1 MNYDKRHVTGKR
13 YVRLLQKKRG
23 KDLFDIIAI
32 PLGWI
37 MKGCYYV
44 FKNYGIALLVFTFI
58 TRLIVFPMNI
68 KQQKST
74 ARMSMLKPKL
84 DQLEKKYGKNKQ
96 KLQEEQMAL
105 YSEAGVNPMASCLPM
120 LVMMLILFAM
130 IPVIYGPLTYVSG
143 LEKKEVKASNQMIK
157 QLHIVSK
164 EVEDHDTT
172 LEKLIAGY
180 EKDGKDPYEELEK
193 LFKNEDKYPK
203 SAKSFKKED
212 GIDNVMEAIRRH
224 NDIDK
229 FITNEKY
236 FAQNLIEGRP
246 ELMTFVFAQDK
257 SAGDYSD
264 VLSIIS
270 DDLKSF
276 SEDFN
281 YDIFGIYL
289 GTTPSWKDN
298 RVSCLVPILSFLLQL
313 LVTIVSQHYQ
323 KKNNPD
329 MAKMTGS
336 TTAMLYFMPVF
347 SLWITFKY
355 PIGLGIY
362 WCFSSLFSL
371 LQTVVL
377 NKVYTPEYVAEL
389 VQKDIAKQK
398 ASGKQTLMQKMADAQ
413 LVAAGKD
420 PAEIR
425 KQAGGDDYEEP
436 KKKSKNE
443 IKQEQ
448 RRKIN
453 EARKRAA
460 EEMDDDEKELTEE
473 QREKLRKARE
483 KMAKK
488 YGN

>member
-1 MNYDKRHVTGKR
+1 M
-13 YVRLLQKKRG
+13 
-23 KDLFDIIAI
+23 FDIIAI

-44 FKNYGIALLVFTFI
+44 FKNYGIALLVFTFL
-58 TRLIVFPMNI
+58 TRLIMFPLNVN
-68 KQQKST
+68 QQKSMAKNT
-74 ARMSMLKPKL
+74 MLKPKL
-84 DQLEKKYGKNKQ
+84 DELERKYGKNKQ

-105 YSEAGVNPMASCLPM
+105 YNETGVNPMASCLPM
-120 LVMMLILFAM
+120 IVMMLVLFAM
-130 IPVIYGPLTYVSG
+130 IPVIYGPLTYVSS
-143 LEKKEVKASNQMIK
+143 LEKDDVEASNKLIK
-157 QLHIVSK
+157 QIHIVSA
-164 EVEDHDTT
+164 EVNSHDTT

-180 EKDGKDPYEELEK
+180 EEDGKDPYAELEK
-193 LFKNEDKYPK
+193 LFKNEEEYPK
-203 SAKSFKKED
+203 SAKSFKKEE
-212 GIDNVMEAIRRH
+212 GMGNVIEAIKLH

-229 FITNEKY
+229 FILNDRY
-236 FAQNLIEGRP
+236 FVQNLIESRP

-264 VLSIIS
+264 VLGIIS
-270 DDLKSF
+270 DELKEF
-276 SEDFN
+276 SEEFH

-313 LVTIVSQHYQ
+313 LVTIVSQHFQ

-329 MAKMTGS
+329 MAKVTGQN
-336 TTAMLYFMPVF
+336 AFILYFMPVF
-347 SLWITFKY
+347 SLWLTFKY

-362 WCFSSLFSL
+362 WCFSSLFAL
-371 LQTVVL
+371 IQTVIL

-389 VQKDIAKQK
+389 VQKDLAKRK

-460 EEMDDDEKELTEE
+460 EEMDDDEQDLTDE
-473 QREKLRKARE
+473 QREKLRLARE
-483 KMAKK
+483 KMARK

>member
-1 MNYDKRHVTGKR
+1 MFN
-13 YVRLLQKKRG
+13 
-23 KDLFDIIAI
+23 IIAI

-44 FKNYGIALLVFTFI
+44 FKNYGVALLVFTFI
-58 TRLIVFPMNI
+58 TRLLVFPMNI

-84 DQLEKKYGKNKQ
+84 EQLEKKYGKNKQ

-120 LVMMLILFAM
+120 LVMMIILFAM
-130 IPVIYGPLTYVSG
+130 IPVIYGPLTYVSN
-143 LEKKEVKASNQMIK
+143 LDKDDVKASNQMIK
-157 QLHIVSK
+157 QVHIVSA
-164 EVEDHDTT
+164 EVKDNKTT
-172 LEKLIAGY
+172 LAELIEGY
-180 EKDGKDPYEELEK
+180 EADGKDPYEELEK
-193 LFKNEDKYPK
+193 LFEDEDKYPK
-203 SAKSFKKED
+203 SAKSFDKE
-212 GIDNVMEAIRRH
+212 GGMDNIMEVIKLH
-224 NDIDK
+224 NDIDT
-229 FITNEKY
+229 FITNDKY

-264 VLSIIS
+264 VLEVIS
-270 DDLKSF
+270 KDVKTF

-281 YDIFGIYL
+281 YSMFGIYL

-298 RVSCLVPILSFLLQL
+298 KISCLVPVLSFLLQL

-355 PIGLGIY
+355 PIGLGMY

-371 LQTVVL
+371 FQTIVL
-377 NKVYTPEYVAEL
+377 NKIYTPEHVAEL
-389 VQKDIAKQK
+389 VQQDIAKQK
-398 ASGKQTLMQKMADAQ
+398 ASGKQTLMQKMAEAQ

-448 RRKIN
+448 RQKIN

-460 EEMDDDEKELTEE
+460 EEMDEDEKELTDE
-473 QREKLRKARE
+473 QREKLRRARE

-488 YGN
+488 YN

>member
-1 MNYDKRHVTGKR
+1 
-13 YVRLLQKKRG
+13 
-23 KDLFDIIAI
+23 
-32 PLGWI
+32 

-44 FKNYGIALLVFTFI
+44 FKNYGVALLVFTFI
-58 TRLIVFPMNI
+58 TRLLVFPMNI

-84 DQLEKKYGKNKQ
+84 EQLEKKYGKNKQ

-120 LVMMLILFAM
+120 LVMMIILFAM
-130 IPVIYGPLTYVSG
+130 IPVIYGPLTYVSN
-143 LEKKEVKASNQMIK
+143 LDKDDVKASNQMIK
-157 QLHIVSK
+157 QVHIVSA
-164 EVEDHDTT
+164 EVKDNKTT
-172 LEKLIAGY
+172 LAELIEGY
-180 EKDGKDPYEELEK
+180 EADGKDPYEELEK
-193 LFKNEDKYPK
+193 LFEDEDKYPK
-203 SAKSFKKED
+203 SAKSFDKE
-212 GIDNVMEAIRRH
+212 GGMDNIMEVIKLH
-224 NDIDK
+224 NDIDT
-229 FITNEKY
+229 FITNDKY

-264 VLSIIS
+264 VLEVIS
-270 DDLKSF
+270 KDVKTF

-281 YDIFGIYL
+281 YSMFGIYL

-298 RVSCLVPILSFLLQL
+298 KISCLVPVLSFLLQL

-355 PIGLGIY
+355 PIGLGMY

-371 LQTVVL
+371 FQTIVL
-377 NKVYTPEYVAEL
+377 NKIYTPEHVAEL
-389 VQKDIAKQK
+389 VQQDIAKQK
-398 ASGKQTLMQKMADAQ
+398 ASGKQTLMQKMAEAQ

-448 RRKIN
+448 RQKIN

-460 EEMDDDEKELTEE
+460 EEMDEDEKELTDE
-473 QREKLRKARE
+473 QREKLRRARE

-488 YGN
+488 YN

>member
-1 MNYDKRHVTGKR
+1 M
-13 YVRLLQKKRG
+13 
-23 KDLFDIIAI
+23 FDIIAI

-44 FKNYGIALLVFTFI
+44 FKNYGIALLVFTLI
-58 TRLIVFPMNI
+58 TKVLLFPLNI

-74 ARMSMLKPKL
+74 ASIAMLKPKL
-84 DQLEKKYGKNKQ
+84 DELEKKYGKNKQ

-105 YSEAGVNPMASCLPM
+105 YSETGVNPMASCMPM
-120 LVMMLILFAM
+120 LVLMLILFAM
-130 IPVIYGPLTYVSG
+130 IPVIYGPLTYVSN
-143 LEKKEVKASNQMIK
+143 LEKDDVKASNQMIK
-157 QLHIVSK
+157 QLHIVSA
-164 EVEDHDTT
+164 EVKDHDTT
-172 LEKLIAGY
+172 LEELIAGY
-180 EKDGKDPYEELEK
+180 EAEGKDPYDELED
-193 LFKNEDKYPK
+193 LFKDEEEYPK
-203 SAKSFKKED
+203 SAKTFKKES
-212 GIDNVMEAIRRH
+212 GIDNVIDAIKLH
-224 NDIDK
+224 NDIDQ
-229 FITNEKY
+229 FVLDEKY

-257 SAGDYSD
+257 NGEYSD
-264 VLSIIS
+264 VLSIAS
-270 DDLKSF
+270 TELKNF

-281 YDIFGIYL
+281 YEFLGIYL
-289 GTTPSWKDN
+289 GTTPSWKDKK
-298 RVSCLVPILSFLLQL
+298 VTCLVPILSFLLNL
-313 LVTIVSQHYQ
+313 LTTMISQHYS
-323 KKNNPD
+323 KKNNPA

-336 TTAMLYFMPVF
+336 TALMMYFMPVF

-362 WCFSSLFSL
+362 WCFSSLFGIF
-371 LQTVVL
+371 QIIIL
-377 NKVYTPEYVAEL
+377 NKIYTPEHVAEL
-389 VQKDIAKQK
+389 VEKDMAKK
-398 ASGKQTLMQKMADAQ
+398 KTSGKQNLMQKMAEAQ

-425 KQAGGDDYEEP
+425 KQAGGDDYVEP

-448 RRKIN
+448 RKKIN
-453 EARKRAA
+453 EARQRAA
-460 EEMDDDEKELTEE
+460 EEMDEDEKELTDE

>member
-1 MNYDKRHVTGKR
+1 MF
-13 YVRLLQKKRG
+13 
-23 KDLFDIIAI
+23 DLIAI

-44 FKNYGIALLVFTFI
+44 FKNYGIALLVFTFL
-58 TRLIVFPMNI
+58 TRLIMFPLNVN
-68 KQQKST
+68 QQKSIAKNT
-74 ARMSMLKPKL
+74 MLKPKL
-84 DQLEKKYGKNKQ
+84 DELERKYGKNKQ
-96 KLQEEQMAL
+96 KLQEEQVAL
-105 YSEAGVNPMASCLPM
+105 YNETGVNPMASCLPTI
-120 LVMMLILFAM
+120 VMMLILFAM
-130 IPVIYGPLTYVSG
+130 IPVIYGPLTYVSS
-143 LEKKEVKASNQMIK
+143 LDNDDVKASNRLIK
-157 QLHIVSK
+157 QLHIVSA
-164 EVEDHDTT
+164 EVESNDTS

-180 EKDGKDPYEELEK
+180 EEDGKDPYAELETLLK
-193 LFKNEDKYPK
+193 DEEKYPK
-203 SAKSFKKED
+203 SAKSFKKEE
-212 GIDNVMEAIRRH
+212 GMSNVIEAIKLH

-229 FITNEKY
+229 FILNDKY
-236 FAQNLIEGRP
+236 FAQNLIESRP

-257 SAGDYSD
+257 SSGDYSD
-264 VLSIIS
+264 VLGIVSGE
-270 DDLKSF
+270 LKEF
-276 SEDFN
+276 SEDFH
-281 YDIFGIYL
+281 YDFLGIYL
-289 GTTPSWKDN
+289 GTTPSWKEN
-298 RVSCLVPILSFLLQL
+298 RVSCLVPVLSFLLQL
-313 LVTIVSQHYQ
+313 LVTVVSQHFQ

-329 MAKMTGS
+329 MAKMTGQN
-336 TTAMLYFMPVF
+336 AFILYFMPLF
-347 SLWITFKY
+347 SLWLTFKY

-371 LQTVVL
+371 IQTVIL

-389 VQKDIAKQK
+389 VQKDLAKQK

-460 EEMDDDEKELTEE
+460 EEMEDDEQDLTEE
-473 QREKLRKARE
+473 QREKLRLARE
-483 KMAKK
+483 KMARK